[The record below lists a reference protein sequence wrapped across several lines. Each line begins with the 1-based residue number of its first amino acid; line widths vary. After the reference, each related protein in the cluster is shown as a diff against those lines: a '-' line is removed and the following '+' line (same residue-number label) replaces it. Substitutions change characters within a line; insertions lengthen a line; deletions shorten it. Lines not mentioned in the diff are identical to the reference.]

1 MFWCDL
7 SLYPNCEL
15 GYLQLLEQSLASL
28 WLGMLKQLLLLGEGV
43 EQKDLR
49 GTQSTKCGDK
59 QSHRVCIAPWVSLL
73 HFTILERQLWWVIG
87 EKLEDKGV
95 VREVV
100 DQQEDDVDD
109 GEGGAGEECAVFPG
123 APG

>member
-1 MFWCDL
+1 M
-7 SLYPNCEL
+7 
-15 GYLQLLEQSLASL
+15 
-28 WLGMLKQLLLLGEGV
+28 
-43 EQKDLR
+43 
-49 GTQSTKCGDK
+49 
-59 QSHRVCIAPWVSLL
+59 
-73 HFTILERQLWWVIG
+73 IG

-123 APG
+123 TPG

>member
-49 GTQSTKCGDK
+49 GT
-59 QSHRVCIAPWVSLL
+59 
-73 HFTILERQLWWVIG
+73 
-87 EKLEDKGV
+87 
-95 VREVV
+95 
-100 DQQEDDVDD
+100 
-109 GEGGAGEECAVFPG
+109 
-123 APG
+123 